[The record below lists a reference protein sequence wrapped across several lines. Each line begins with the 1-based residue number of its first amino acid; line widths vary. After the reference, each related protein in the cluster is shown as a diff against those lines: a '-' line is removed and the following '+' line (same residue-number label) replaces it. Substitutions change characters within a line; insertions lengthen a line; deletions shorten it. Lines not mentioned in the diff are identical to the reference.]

1 MKSFRFKLEK
11 VLNVRE
17 QESKLAMNALAVARI
32 KSRQADA
39 LLETARQRRT
49 ESERI
54 LCQRRTQRMSVGNWI
69 ATSQLHDAL
78 VQAERSAAHVV
89 LQSRIEEESRRTE
102 LMEAERRKKI
112 LDRLKERQ
120 YEAYRHAANAA
131 EQAQI
136 DEMAQNIYREGGGRR

>member
-1 MKSFRFKLEK
+1 MKAFRFKLEK

-17 QESKLAMNALAVARI
+17 QQSKLAMNALAVARL

-39 LLETARQRRT
+39 LLETARQRRS
-49 ESERI
+49 ESEQV
-54 LCQRRTQRMSVGNWI
+54 LCQRRAQRMSVGNWI
-69 ATSQLHDAL
+69 ATSQLHDLL
-78 VQAERSAAHVV
+78 VQAERSAAQVV
-89 LQSRIEEESRRTE
+89 LQSRMEEERRRTE
-102 LMEAERRKKI
+102 MMEADRRKKI

-131 EQAQI
+131 EQALI